1 MATITSAASGNFSSP
16 ATWVGGIV
24 PGPLDNARANT
35 GHNVTIDVN
44 TTVIDIQAIS
54 TGRFIMGEGVTLT
67 GNVIAPAST
76 NTTLLIPVTTNC
88 TIIGNMTTLTIAG
101 SFIAEKTA
109 AGVGGTLNIIGNVSG
124 GSSTNMRGLLVS
136 STGIVNITG
145 DVTAPTIAGVNN
157 ANAVVLNAI
166 CTLNIIG
173 NVTLTAAVTN
183 SSVSSAVTSSL
194 NVTVN
199 VTGNVRGA
207 SVAAIIVGGNN
218 GVVNVNGNVIAPVGQ
233 NIGPSLSMT
242 GANSVVTVTGDV
254 YGGTYGNG
262 ITLTGLNSLC
272 TVNGKIYAPNDNIV
286 YTGVS
291 SNANIVNRGLVITGD
306 IYHGLLGALPY
317 KANVVKVN
325 HSTNGKTIYYDTAGV
340 INTRASLT
348 AVDFNIPLEED
359 VRQGIVYG
367 DSTYTG
373 TLAVPSPSN
382 VRNGVPTDNTVGTA
396 DLTAQ
401 DFLDLLSTSPDPVAE
416 RLRNVSTVQSTGDQI
431 ASLS

>member
-1 MATITSAASGNFSSP
+1 MATITSAASGNFSNPS
-16 ATWVGGIV
+16 TWVGGIV

-35 GHNVTIDVN
+35 GHNITIDVN
-44 TTVIDIQAIS
+44 TSVRDIQAIS
-54 TGRFIMGEGVTLT
+54 TGRFIMGEGVTLI
-67 GNVIAPAST
+67 GNVIAPASV

-88 TIIGNMTTLTIAG
+88 TIIGNMTTLTSAN
-101 SFIAEKTA
+101 SLIAEKTA

-136 STGIVNITG
+136 STGTINVTG
-145 DVTAPTIAGVNN
+145 DVIAPTTAGVSN
-157 ANAVVLNAI
+157 ANAIVLDAV
-166 CTLNIIG
+166 CTLNITG
-173 NVTLTAAVTN
+173 NVTLTAVVTT
-183 SSVSSAVTSSL
+183 SSLSSAVTSSL
-194 NVTVN
+194 DVIVN

-207 SVAAIIVGGNN
+207 SVAAITVGGNN

-233 NIGPSLSMT
+233 RVASSLSMT
-242 GANSVVTVTGDV
+242 GANSIVTVTGDV

-272 TVNGKIYAPNDNIV
+272 TVNGGIYAPNDNIV

-291 SNANIVNRGLVITGD
+291 SNANIVNRGLVITGN
-306 IYHGLLGALPY
+306 IYYGLLGALPY

-325 HSTNGKTIYYDTAGV
+325 HTTNGKTIYYDTSGV

-348 AVDFNIPLEED
+348 AVDFNIPLEQD
-359 VRQGIVYG
+359 VRQGLVYG
-367 DSTYTG
+367 DNTFTG

-382 VRNGVPTDNTVGTA
+382 VRKGVHTDNTVGTA

-401 DFLDLLSTSPDPVAE
+401 DFLDLLSTSPDPIAE
-416 RLRNVSTVQSTGDQI
+416 RLRNVATVQSTGDQI

>member
-1 MATITSAASGNFSSP
+1 MATITSAASGNFSNP
-16 ATWVGGIV
+16 ATWIGGIV

-35 GHNVTIDVN
+35 GHNITIDVN
-44 TTVIDIQAIS
+44 TSVRDIQAIS

-67 GNVIAPAST
+67 GNVIAPASV

-88 TIIGNMTTLTIAG
+88 TIIGNMTTLTTAN
-101 SFIAEKTA
+101 SLIAEKTA

-124 GSSTNMRGLLVS
+124 GSSTNMRGLLVN
-136 STGIVNITG
+136 STGTINVTG
-145 DVTAPTIAGVNN
+145 DVIAPTTAGVNN
-157 ANAVVLNAI
+157 ANAIVLNAV
-166 CTLNIIG
+166 CTLNITG
-173 NVTLTAAVTN
+173 NVTLTTAVTN
-183 SSVSSAVTSSL
+183 NSLSSAVTSSL
-194 NVTVN
+194 DVTVN

-207 SVAAIIVGGNN
+207 SVAAIAIGGNN
-218 GVVNVNGNVIAPVGQ
+218 GVVNVNGNITAPVGQ

-272 TVNGKIYAPNDNIV
+272 TVNGKIYAPDDNIV

-291 SNANIVNRGLVITGD
+291 SSANIINRGLVITGD

-325 HSTNGKTIYYDTAGV
+325 HTTNGKTIYYDTSGV

-348 AVDFNIPLEED
+348 AVDFNIPLEQD
-359 VRQGIVYG
+359 VRQGLVYG
-367 DSTYTG
+367 DNTFTG
-373 TLAVPSPSN
+373 TLAIPSPSN

-401 DFLDLLSTSPDPVAE
+401 DFLDLLSTSPDPIAE
-416 RLRNVSTVQSTGDQI
+416 RLRNVATVQSTGDQI